1 MKALDAIFEVMNVS
15 RSHLMPNLPLRE
27 VFEEDFKSL
36 KPEALQTLARLL
48 PKPQVRAQP
57 DEVVIST
64 LFYSGFMR
72 WLSKFLGALHIELN
86 TEDLERCKL
95 IKSEISRTTQFGGMS
110 VSGSSLSSLSS
121 SDYSERLEKLEQIDP
136 EYDSCNVDDDDDDID
151 IIIDGEKAD
160 DDDDDDDDDKNE
172 FVA

>member
-36 KPEALQTLARLL
+36 KPEALLTLERLL

-95 IKSEISRTTQFGGMS
+95 SKSEISRITQFGGMS
-110 VSGSSLSSLSS
+110 VSGSSLSSMSS

-136 EYDSCNVDDDDDDID
+136 EYDSCNIDDDDDDID
-151 IIIDGEKAD
+151 ITIDGEKTDEEKTD
-160 DDDDDDDDDKNE
+160 DDDDE
-172 FVA
+172 IELVA

>member
-36 KPEALQTLARLL
+36 KPEALQTLVRLL

-95 IKSEISRTTQFGGMS
+95 SKSEISRITQFGGMS

-136 EYDSCNVDDDDDDID
+136 EYDSCNVDDDGID
-151 IIIDGEKAD
+151 IIIDGEKTD
-160 DDDDDDDDDKNE
+160 DDDDDDGDDDKIE
-172 FVA
+172 LVA